1 MNPNFARQE
10 GLTPQ
15 EPSQEGEV
23 VDGIGLRVP
32 AETQTGKTEIPTQT
46 VGIKPVQS
54 IESAPIALLSREQS
68 AVKPTSEAD
77 AIDTIENAKVETA
90 EDAMRLSAEITNLQ
104 EPGT

>member
-15 EPSQEGEV
+15 ELSQEGEV
-23 VDGIGLRVP
+23 VGGIGLKVP
-32 AETQTGKTEIPTQT
+32 AETQTGKTEIPTQP
-46 VGIKPVQS
+46 VSIEPVQS
-54 IESAPIALLSREQS
+54 IESAPIAPLAQEQG
-68 AVKPTSEAD
+68 AVKPTSKAD
-77 AIDTIENAKVETA
+77 AIGTIENAKVETA